1 MTNTRWLAITFALL
15 LGALFA
21 GAGIVWFAIRIAT
34 SPGFPQLMFTPYNQV
49 ENYPFSLSHEDC
61 QILIYGDSSAMTS
74 VDPVKVEALTHR
86 KTCNISQT
94 QPTVV
99 ATETLT
105 LDLYLKQNALP
116 KYLVIQLAPETF
128 YQPHG
133 LDTLAGF
140 DPILLMLRHDPG
152 YATAKKLFQNPL
164 PTLRFLSL
172 VLQAKYRPN
181 RAYGA
186 SFMELYKQ
194 PIADYY
200 AHSGFLT
207 MPKASEEACG
217 AAKPLGAPADF
228 GWIDEARRRY
238 EAEGVKVLVLVS
250 PIPECDSQREIYR
263 ELDTHVDGVSGT
275 LPLELFNDSDRHY
288 TAEGSG
294 VVSDMVAQKI
304 LALDRVAGN

>member
-15 LGALFA
+15 LGALCA
-21 GAGIVWFAIRIAT
+21 GAGITWFAITVAT
-34 SPGFPQLMFTPYNQV
+34 APGFPQLMFTPYNQV
-49 ENYPFSLSHEDC
+49 ESYPFSLNHQNCE
-61 QILIYGDSSAMTS
+61 ILIYGDSSAMTG

-94 QPTVV
+94 QPTIV
-99 ATETLT
+99 ATGTLT
-105 LDLYLKQNALP
+105 VDLYLKHNALP

-140 DPILLMLRHDPG
+140 DPIMLMLRHDSG
-152 YATAKKLFQNPL
+152 YATTKKLFQNPL
-164 PTLRFLSL
+164 PTVRFLSL
-172 VLQAKYRPN
+172 VLQARYRPD
-181 RAYGA
+181 RAYRA
-186 SFMELYKQ
+186 SFFELYRQ
-194 PIADYY
+194 PIANYY

-207 MPKASEEACG
+207 MPKASEGACG
-217 AAKPLGAPADF
+217 VARPLGTGDF

-238 EAEGVKVLVLVS
+238 ETEGNRRWYWSRLFRSAICRGKFIAS
-250 PIPECDSQREIYR
+250 WMRMW
-263 ELDTHVDGVSGT
+263 DGVSTT

-294 VVSDMVAQKI
+294 VVSSMVAQKI
-304 LALDRVAGN
+304 LHLDRGAGN

>member
-1 MTNTRWLAITFALL
+1 LTNTRWLSITAALL
-15 LGALFA
+15 LGALCA
-21 GAGIVWFAIRIAT
+21 GAGIIWFAILVAT

-49 ENYPFSLSHEDC
+49 ENYPFSLTHDDC
-61 QILIYGDSSAMTS
+61 EILIYGDSSAMTG

-99 ATETLT
+99 ATGTLT
-105 LDLYLKQNALP
+105 IDLYLKQNALP
-116 KYLVIQLAPETF
+116 KYLVIQLAPEAF
-128 YQPHG
+128 YQLHG

-140 DPILLMLRHDPG
+140 DPIMLMLRHDPG
-152 YATAKKLFQNPL
+152 YATAKKLLQNPV

-172 VLQAKYRPN
+172 VLQARYRPN

-186 SFMELYKQ
+186 SFMELYRQ

-200 AHSGFLT
+200 AHKGFLT
-207 MPKASEEACG
+207 MPKPSEGACG
-217 AAKPLGAPADF
+217 GPKSLGGRPDF

-263 ELDTHVDGVSGT
+263 ELDGQVDGVSTT
-275 LPLELFNDSDRHY
+275 LPLGLFNDSDRHY
-288 TAEGSG
+288 TREGSA

-304 LALDRVAGN
+304 LALETH

>member
-1 MTNTRWLAITFALL
+1 
-15 LGALFA
+15 
-21 GAGIVWFAIRIAT
+21 
-34 SPGFPQLMFTPYNQV
+34 MFTPYNQV
-49 ENYPFSLSHEDC
+49 ENYPFSLNHEDC
-61 QILIYGDSSAMTS
+61 EILIYGDSSAMTG
-74 VDPVKVEALTHR
+74 VDPVTVAALTHR

-99 ATETLT
+99 ATGTLT
-105 LDLYLKQNALP
+105 VDLYLKQNALP

-133 LDTLAGF
+133 LDRLAGF
-140 DPILLMLRHDPG
+140 NPILLMLRHDLG
-152 YATAKKLFQNPL
+152 YATAKKLMQNPL

-172 VLQAKYRPN
+172 VLQARYRPN

-186 SFMELYKQ
+186 SFFELYRQ

-207 MPKASEEACG
+207 MPKPSEGACEEAR
-217 AAKPLGAPADF
+217 PLGTADF
-228 GWIDEARRRY
+228 GWVDEARRRY

-263 ELDTHVDGVSGT
+263 ELDGHVDGVSTT

-288 TAEGSG
+288 TREGSG
-294 VVSDMVAQKI
+294 VVSSMVVRKI
-304 LALDRVAGN
+304 LRLEVGAGE